1 MPDIEQNDE
10 LSRLAALVQRQ
21 VDPETWE
28 LFSRL
33 VLGDATDDVMFAR
46 GIVGPLGKLNCPL
59 STKVDEITDARFRR
73 ECVLNGTDPAG
84 LIRDFVYKA
93 SHGKTYRQMV
103 AEKLIHEDERI
114 GATAAL
120 IGSFG
125 NPESR

>member
-1 MPDIEQNDE
+1 MPDIEENDE

-21 VDPETWE
+21 VDAETWE

-33 VLGDATDDVMFAR
+33 VLGDADVMFAR
-46 GIVGPLGKLNCPL
+46 GIVGPLGKLDRPL

-73 ECVLNGTDPAG
+73 ECAINGTDPAG
-84 LIRDFVYKA
+84 MLRDFVYRVV
-93 SHGKTYRQMV
+93 HGKTYRQMV

-120 IGSFG
+120 IGAFG
-125 NPESR
+125 KPESR